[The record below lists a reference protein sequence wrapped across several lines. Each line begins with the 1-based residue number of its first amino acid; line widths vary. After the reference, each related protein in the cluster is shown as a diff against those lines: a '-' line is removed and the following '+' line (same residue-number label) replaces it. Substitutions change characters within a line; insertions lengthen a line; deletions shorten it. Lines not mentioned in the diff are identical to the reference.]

1 MSFCLFLLVYLQF
14 LTITLS
20 KITLPGVKKDIF
32 ETNRLFTAEV
42 CALNQNSDL
51 FCTEPIPVM

>member
-32 ETNRLFTAEV
+32 ETDFLQQKSVPLIKILICFV
-42 CALNQNSDL
+42 QNQFL
-51 FCTEPIPVM
+51 